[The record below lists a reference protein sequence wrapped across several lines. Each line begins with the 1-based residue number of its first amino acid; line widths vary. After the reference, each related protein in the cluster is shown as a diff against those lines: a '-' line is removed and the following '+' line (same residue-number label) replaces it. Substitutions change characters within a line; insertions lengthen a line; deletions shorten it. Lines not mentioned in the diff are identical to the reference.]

1 MDTDMLKSMWKMW
14 ITTCRRSWLL
24 FLCQLV
30 GEGKTTKNRNNEKIF
45 TNFME
50 ISVQMTEKFFGQILL
65 TSAKSDRRDVKRGV
79 RNERRLA
86 LIQTVLFRREEGGK
100 RRRNSVD
107 DKRKICYHFKSSN
120 QLLV

>member
-1 MDTDMLKSMWKMW
+1 
-14 ITTCRRSWLL
+14 
-24 FLCQLV
+24 V

-86 LIQTVLFRREEGGK
+86 LIQIVLLG
-100 RRRNSVD
+100 
-107 DKRKICYHFKSSN
+107 
-120 QLLV
+120 